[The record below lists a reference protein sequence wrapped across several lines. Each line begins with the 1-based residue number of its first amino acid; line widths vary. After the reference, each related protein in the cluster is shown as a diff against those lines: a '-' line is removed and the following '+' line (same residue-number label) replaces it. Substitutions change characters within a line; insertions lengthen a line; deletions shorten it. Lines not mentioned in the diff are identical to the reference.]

1 MVVFARPTPR
11 NSNSSIYS
19 GSGESDFENRIDQ
32 ASDSQSL
39 TPGPHTLTKATIE
52 KLTPLTNIVK
62 ESVEGVSEARLSLQ
76 EQTETIRNAMNLLAG
91 EMSDLLAEN
100 RVGIDQK
107 NQIKSLINLKESID
121 ALNNNLERNNKSTV
135 LNNFIRG
142 LVKR

>member
-1 MVVFARPTPR
+1 M
-11 NSNSSIYS
+11 
-19 GSGESDFENRIDQ
+19 
-32 ASDSQSL
+32 
-39 TPGPHTLTKATIE
+39 TKATIE

-121 ALNNNLERNNKSTV
+121 ALNSNLERKNKSTV